1 MARLPTNE
9 EVEKVGDLMVEMLKN
24 DPENLIKDFIS
35 EILAE
40 KSKNQAIRGVFFEC
54 NERAAQKKLTR
65 VIIYALCYL
74 KLAEKDDLLSQATLP

>member
-40 KSKNQAIRGVFFEC
+40 KSKN
-54 NERAAQKKLTR
+54 
-65 VIIYALCYL
+65 
-74 KLAEKDDLLSQATLP
+74 